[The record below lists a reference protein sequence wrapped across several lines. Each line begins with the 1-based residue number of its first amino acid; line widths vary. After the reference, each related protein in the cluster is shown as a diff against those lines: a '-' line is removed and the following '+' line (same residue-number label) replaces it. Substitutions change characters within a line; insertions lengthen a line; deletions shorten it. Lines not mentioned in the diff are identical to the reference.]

1 MENSREPSASFSK
14 PSKVQESLLPEEETQ
29 SENIFKKWKNQPLKS
44 YIGLYGKDKCQK
56 HEKIY
61 FLKTSKTGSTTIAN
75 ILMRFG
81 YARPGTNFLLGE
93 ASNGHGFFSENFY
106 KIIKCTSRI
115 VSEYFRKKILKRA
128 MFFENGYMPFTLDT
142 CFLGRDIPDRPK
154 MDISYVH
161 MKYNKTAVDEVMH
174 PGMLFLFNINYII

>member
-1 MENSREPSASFSK
+1 MEIFREPSASFSRPPK
-14 PSKVQESLLPEEETQ
+14 MQESLLPKEETQ
-29 SENIFKKWKNQPLKS
+29 AESNVKKWKNQPLKS

-93 ASNGHGFFSENFY
+93 ASNGHGF
-106 KIIKCTSRI
+106 
-115 VSEYFRKKILKRA
+115 L
-128 MFFENGYMPFTLDT
+128 
-142 CFLGRDIPDRPK
+142 
-154 MDISYVH
+154 
-161 MKYNKTAVDEVMH
+161 
-174 PGMLFLFNINYII
+174 